1 MKKILEK
8 SGKSQGILSEEK
20 SGNPVQVRKYKYFTR
35 KKVMEFWVNQGKLYQ
50 IFKYIFYMAGKTIVV
65 SVHIFLEN

>member
-20 SGNPVQVRKYKYFTR
+20 SGNPEISHWNYSKIPF
-35 KKVMEFWVNQGKLYQ
+35 FG
-50 IFKYIFYMAGKTIVV
+50 
-65 SVHIFLEN
+65 SV